1 MTFALKR
8 SIKMYLVTENS
19 GKKVIYSKLTVIGV
33 AYGIS
38 KHTLRASR
46 RKMIERGLQWKFVS
60 LGGIIIEEIENI

>member
-38 KHTLRASR
+38 KHTLRASS
-46 RKMIERGLQWKFVS
+46 RKMIDRLQWKFVS